1 MEGFPGTMEG
11 GLRWSQTSWISGR
24 AGGVI
29 VSSSAQ
35 LSRWKQKAE
44 VVSIPEYNPGIQ
56 WKRGNKDFK
65 DLGKREVTGW
75 TTEQKLDI
83 QGKIGGAGLM

>member
-1 MEGFPGTMEG
+1 MEGFQGTMEG
-11 GLRWSQTSWISGR
+11 GLRWSQTSWISGC

-56 WKRGNKDFK
+56 WKRGNKDIK
-65 DLGKREVTGW
+65 DLGEREVTGW
-75 TTEQKLDI
+75 TTEQKLDR

>member
-1 MEGFPGTMEG
+1 MEGFQGTMEG

-56 WKRGNKDFK
+56 WMNVILLLCHISVSEESLRSDGV
-65 DLGKREVTGW
+65 GSR
-75 TTEQKLDI
+75 
-83 QGKIGGAGLM
+83 